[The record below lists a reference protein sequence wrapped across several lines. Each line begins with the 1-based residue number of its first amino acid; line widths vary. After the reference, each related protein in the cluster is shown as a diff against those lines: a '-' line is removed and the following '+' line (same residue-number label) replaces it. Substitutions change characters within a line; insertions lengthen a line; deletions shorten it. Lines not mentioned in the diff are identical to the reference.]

1 MTFQM
6 TDFHLGH
13 FLDATIIHTGHVWRE
28 YLFIFLI
35 FKFILM
41 WYCCFTFPSWGYQ
54 ARVRWNRIKLSK
66 CRNEELS
73 PFCCQYTTWPMKT
86 WACIPSV
93 SLTRWITGERSFR
106 GVSLSVSADG
116 SVCFISP
123 AYNGVHIRQSM
134 WGMHCCFFFTLIQW
148 TITVIT
154 KCICLEKKLY
164 THSKTLM
171 QHFFVSL
178 SISL

>member
-1 MTFQM
+1 MQLLSIQGM
-6 TDFHLGH
+6 YG
-13 FLDATIIHTGHVWRE
+13 E
-28 YLFIFLI
+28 NMFIFLN

-41 WYCCFTFPSWGYQ
+41 WYCCFTSPSWGYQ

-73 PFCCQYTTWPMKT
+73 PFCYQYITWPMKT

-93 SLTRWITGERSFR
+93 SLTRWITGEWSFR
-106 GVSLSVSADG
+106 GVSLPVSADG

-134 WGMHCCFFFTLIQW
+134 WGMRFFFSTLILW
-148 TITVIT
+148 TITVIA
-154 KCICLEKKLY
+154 KCICLEKNYIHIQKHECNSFLY
-164 THSKTLM
+164 LC
-171 QHFFVSL
+171 L
-178 SISL
+178 CP

>member
-1 MTFQM
+1 M

-93 SLTRWITGERSFR
+93 LLTRWITGEWSFR

-123 AYNGVHIRQSM
+123 AYNGVHIRQSI
-134 WGMHCCFFFTLIQW
+134 WGMHCFFFYTYSMDNNCHYQMYLFG
-148 TITVIT
+148 
-154 KCICLEKKLY
+154 KKLY

-171 QHFFVSL
+171 QLFFVSL